1 MDGFAF
7 PVEVVRTDRKRSVSI
22 HLDSEVIKV
31 RVPKSLSDNR
41 IREII
46 DRRTPWIKR
55 KLKEASERPVIK
67 PKEYVS
73 GENFPYLGRNYRFK
87 VLVGDEVFI
96 SLQDGYLQAT
106 VSETDKTSPATIRS
120 LLLSWYQEQ
129 ARMRLEEKTERFAR
143 IIGVEPRSVTTK
155 EYKSRWGSCSV
166 NGDIRYNW
174 KLILAPHPIVDYVVV
189 HELCHMLEHN
199 HSSRYW
205 KHVKYYVPDYKER
218 RDWLKNNSLS
228 V

>member
-46 DRRTPWIKR
+46 DRRTPWIKK

-87 VLVGDEVFI
+87 VLVGDKRTYQLAGRI
-96 SLQDGYLQAT
+96 
-106 VSETDKTSPATIRS
+106 PAGNR
-120 LLLSWYQEQ
+120 QQ
-129 ARMRLEEKTERFAR
+129 
-143 IIGVEPRSVTTK
+143 G
-155 EYKSRWGSCSV
+155 
-166 NGDIRYNW
+166 
-174 KLILAPHPIVDYVVV
+174 
-189 HELCHMLEHN
+189 
-199 HSSRYW
+199 
-205 KHVKYYVPDYKER
+205 
-218 RDWLKNNSLS
+218 
-228 V
+228 